1 VIFRFPRTSQIILHI
16 QFFQDIL
23 LLSSSLLLPK
33 TWGAGFKQGRVGL
46 TNRELQRGS
55 HPLALKA
62 CSEHSV

>member
-23 LLSSSLLLPK
+23 LLSSCLLLPK
-33 TWGAGFKQGRVGL
+33 TWGAGFNQGRVGL
-46 TNRELQRGS
+46 TNREFQRGN

-62 CSEHSV
+62 GSKHTI